1 MVKILLIS
9 IIIDI
14 LIADPFWLYHPVQ
27 FIGLVSMHTE
37 KYLRKVKFIS
47 LYILGFIH
55 WLLVM
60 VFFITLFFIIEKTLS
75 FNNILLNIFYIYIT
89 YSLLAIGSLT
99 REARVIYRYLLDNKI
114 DKARLRVQEIVSR
127 DMSNADEH
135 QIVRAT
141 LETVTENLSD
151 GIIAPL
157 FFYLIGGP
165 VGILIYKIV
174 NTLDSMIAYKNNKYI
189 KYGWFSAKIDDL
201 FNYIPARLTG
211 IIIIFIAFIRN
222 DSAKGAIKAWKIDA
236 QKGPSPNG
244 GIPIVTYAGA
254 RNIRLG
260 GPCYNKEGNTIA
272 IPYVGGK
279 NSFSKS
285 EIKTVVFYTY
295 TATAI
300 MIALVIVIK
309 NII

>member
-1 MVKILLIS
+1 
-9 IIIDI
+9 
-14 LIADPFWLYHPVQ
+14 
-27 FIGLVSMHTE
+27 MHTE